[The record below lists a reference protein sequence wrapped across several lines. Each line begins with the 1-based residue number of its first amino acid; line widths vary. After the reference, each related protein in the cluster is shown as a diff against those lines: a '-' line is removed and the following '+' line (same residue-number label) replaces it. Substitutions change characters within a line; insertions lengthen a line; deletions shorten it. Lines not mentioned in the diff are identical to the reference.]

1 MAVPHEIK
9 GWPDFKNSSVLPI
22 ASLSEAISEFILI
35 KKYHPYYYQRLTR

>member
-9 GWPDFKNSSVLPI
+9 GWPDIKNSSVLPI

-35 KKYHPYYYQRLTR
+35 KKYHPYY